1 MTEAQRLRFRL
12 LCEEENTDTVAESGG
27 IGTYA
32 EKRLHRICKRFVDEG
47 HAIFEVSIGKYI
59 ADVVESGRITEI
71 QTGSFY
77 PLLPKLRQYL
87 DETDYHITIVHPIIA
102 DRLLLRIDPD
112 TGEILRKRH
121 YRRCGRIEDVLT
133 EVYWL
138 RELLPSP
145 RITVRVLLLS
155 VEEHRYSERMRYR
168 RAGAY
173 ESELFPKELLGD
185 ISLRTEE
192 DYERLL
198 PQELVHFEAAEFAK
212 LCGMRPRAANAA
224 LKALCAMGILERQ
237 KVGKKFI
244 YEKQK
249 LS

>member
-1 MTEAQRLRFRL
+1 MTEAQQLRFRL
-12 LCEEENTDTVAESGG
+12 LCQEENTDTVAERNG

-32 EKRLHRICKRFVDEG
+32 EKRLHRILKRFSDEG
-47 HAIFEVSIGKYI
+47 NAAFEVPIGKYI
-59 ADVVESGRITEI
+59 ADVVEDGRITEI

-77 PLLPKLRQYL
+77 PLLPKLRQYVQ
-87 DETDYHITIVHPIIA
+87 ETDHRITVLYPIVA
-102 DRLLLRIDPD
+102 ERMLLRIDPD
-112 TGEILRKRH
+112 TGEVLRKRH
-121 YRRCGRIEDVLT
+121 YRRCGRVEDVLA
-133 EVYWL
+133 EIYWL
-138 RELLPSP
+138 RELLPSS
-145 RITVRVLLLS
+145 RITVRVLLLG
-155 VEEHRYSERMRYR
+155 VWEHRYSERMRYR

-185 ISLRTEE
+185 VSLRTEE
-192 DYERLL
+192 DYGRLL
-198 PQELVHFEAAEFAK
+198 PQELVCFEAAEFAK

-224 LKALCAMGILERQ
+224 LQALCTMGILQRQ